1 MQSDMTAEMEP
12 DVYFERRKV
21 KIETDQ
27 EVCKNWYHRKSG
39 NRKKSPGP
47 SCSKLGYPGLV
58 QDLNSDLKG

>member
-39 NRKKSPGP
+39 NRKKSSPLPP
-47 SCSKLGYPGLV
+47 SSTRRRANQIFG
-58 QDLNSDLKG
+58 NE